1 MWHKHFVRKNLGQRR
16 ETLSALRLMRAQL
29 RVKWPKLLD
38 GIAAQLNPIDQIF
51 RRFRVGYYWSTY
63 QSSRASK
70 SSE

>member
-1 MWHKHFVRKNLGQRR
+1 
-16 ETLSALRLMRAQL
+16 MRAQL